1 MSEMES
7 VESKK
12 VLRVG
17 IYERLSDEDKD
28 KVNKDDDSESI
39 KNQRHL
45 LMEEIDKR
53 DEFVL
58 VDEYCDEDL
67 SGAGTYRPEFERLIR
82 DCENG
87 KIDVVLCKSQSRF
100 SRDMEIIEKYLH
112 NKFIEWGV
120 RFISLADNADTANKG
135 NKKSRQINGLV
146 NEWYLEDVSNNI
158 RSAFNAKMKQGE
170 FISPFASFGY
180 EVSSEDNNKLIV
192 DPVASEIVKDIFDLY
207 LTGLGFTGIAKYL
220 NSKNIPCPSLYK
232 YRKGIKL
239 NVISNRPREEIKW
252 TTNAI
257 KTILTNELYLGH
269 LIQGKRTTVSYKN
282 HKIKNKDKNEWIK
295 IKNTHEAIID
305 EETFNKVQVAMKE
318 RTKPMKTTGSVH
330 IFSGKVF
337 CLECKHYMRKKN
349 STKHEYLVCSGNR
362 DGYDD
367 CINKSSIRYDLLEN
381 LVLEAIN
388 KKIKKFYDEEQLNNL
403 YSKKKASRFSDK
415 IKSLEKQKEIIEKEV
430 SKTRNYLKNL
440 YEDKV
445 NGVIT
450 TEQFKDLITDYN
462 KNEDIYS
469 NQIKSINNEIAYYNM
484 KEESSKNN
492 KEIFSKYQELESLNR
507 VIVDEFIDKI
517 YIGKLNEETNSR
529 DIQIKWNFE

>member
-1 MSEMES
+1 MNETKS
-7 VESKK
+7 VESNKL
-12 VLRVG
+12 LRVG

-28 KVNKDDDSESI
+28 KTNKEDDSESI

-45 LMEEIDKR
+45 LMTEIEKR
-53 DEFVL
+53 PNFVL

-146 NEWYLEDVSNNI
+146 NEWFLEDVSNNI
-158 RSAFNAKMKQGE
+158 RSAFKAKMKQGE

-180 EVSSEDNNKLIV
+180 EVSKEDNNKLVV
-192 DPVASEIVKDIFDLY
+192 DPGAAEIVKDIFDLY

-252 TTNAI
+252 SALAI

-282 HKIKNKDKNEWIK
+282 HKIKHKDKSEWIK
-295 IKNTHEAIID
+295 TLNTHEAIID
-305 EETFNKVQVAMKE
+305 EEIFNKVQVAMKE
-318 RTKPMKTTGSVH
+318 RTKPVKSTGIVH
-330 IFSGKVF
+330 LFSGKVF
-337 CLECKHYMRKKN
+337 CLECEHYMRKKN
-349 STKHEYLVCSGNR
+349 SAKHEYLVCSNNR

-367 CINKSSIRYDLLEN
+367 CINKASIRYDLLAD

-388 KKIKKFYDEEQLNNL
+388 KKIKKFYDREKLNEL
-403 YSKKKASRFSDK
+403 DSKKRTSRFSGK
-415 IKSLEKQKEIIEKEV
+415 INSLEKQRGDIGKQI
-430 SKTRNYLKNL
+430 SKTRNYLKSL

-450 TEQFKDLITDYN
+450 TEQFKDLIADYN
-462 KNEDIYS
+462 KNEDMYS
-469 NQIKSINNEIAYYNM
+469 NQLNEINNEIAYYQM

-492 KEIFSKYQELESLNR
+492 EKIFSKYQELKELNR
-507 VIVDEFIDKI
+507 FIVDEFIDKI
-517 YIGKLNEETNSR
+517 YIGKLNEKTNSR
-529 DIQIKWNFE
+529 DIQIKWDFE